1 MKFTLITGEKS
12 ISIVKSQRS
21 RNILL
26 AKYGDMSLCDEY
38 LKNQLVFDHEDI
50 QYEKI
55 RLGFIGNPWKYGS
68 SLLEVSIFPFM
79 NFLSGFNLLISIRI
93 LYWSLFQAVGW
104 YQLNNGCVTEVIH
117 LCVVENCKKIDS
129 GYITTCYNIHRKRG
143 KILLIIPKS
152 QRWIT
157 TNSYW

>member
-1 MKFTLITGEKS
+1 MVICLFVMSIWRINWFLIMKIFNMK
-12 ISIVKSQRS
+12 
-21 RNILL
+21 
-26 AKYGDMSLCDEY
+26 KYGWAL
-38 LKNQLVFDHEDI
+38 
-50 QYEKI
+50 
-55 RLGFIGNPWKYGS
+55 LGIPENMAVL
-68 SLLEVSIFPFM
+68 LLEVSIFPFM